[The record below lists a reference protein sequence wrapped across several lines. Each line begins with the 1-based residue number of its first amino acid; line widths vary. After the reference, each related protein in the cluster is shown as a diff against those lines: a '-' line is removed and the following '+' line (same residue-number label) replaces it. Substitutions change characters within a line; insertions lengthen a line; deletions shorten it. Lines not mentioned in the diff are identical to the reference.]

1 LTAASTISYYHHVSD
16 STNSYYTNMETN
28 KQTENGARRQFKMQ
42 LDDSFLSKLEN
53 AARRFKRRT
62 TQAAA
67 EEILTMYFDHWY
79 EAGEMALAAP
89 VMPQEA
95 TI

>member
-1 LTAASTISYYHHVSD
+1 MA
-16 STNSYYTNMETN
+16 
-28 KQTENGARRQFKMQ
+28 NGTRRQFKMQ
-42 LDDSFLSKLEN
+42 LDDSFLGKLED
-53 AARRFKRRT
+53 AARRFRRRT

-89 VMPQEA
+89 VIPQEVSEEA
-95 TI
+95 AV